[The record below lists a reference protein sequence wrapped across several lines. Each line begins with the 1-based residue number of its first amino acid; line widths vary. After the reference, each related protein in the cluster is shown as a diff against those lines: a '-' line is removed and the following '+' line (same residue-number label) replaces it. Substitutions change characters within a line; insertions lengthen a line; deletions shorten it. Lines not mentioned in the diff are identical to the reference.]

1 VVGGDNDTVF
11 ATGCAASVGARAVYG
26 SLSRYAFDV
35 GAWDNCRWVVFHG
48 ASGEPGSPW
57 HMNQNAAWA
66 AGEMVPMLYD
76 WAMITEQ
83 AVSHQRLFFQS
94 DGVYGSSPEK
104 PRKEGS

>member
-1 VVGGDNDTVF
+1 MNRVSAAVGGDNDTVF

-35 GAWDNCRWVVFHG
+35 GAWDNCRWIVFHG
-48 ASGEPGSPW
+48 SSGEPGSPW

-76 WAMITEQ
+76 WASIAEQ
-83 AVSHQRLFFQS
+83 AVSRQRLFFR
-94 DGVYGSSPEK
+94 DGGRVWLVA
-104 PRKEGS
+104 